1 LVQVAGFDEP
11 AWARLAAA
19 AGAVALG
26 AGAALR
32 MRYPP
37 LLLSLLELSIFVSA
51 LLQKRRRRRGGRPVR
66 RPRHLL
72 RVLAIYSAAA
82 LRQVTAAIVYLP
94 PLQDIF
100 GTAPLGWV
108 ELAVLL
114 PFPVVVWGADE
125 VRRWR
130 RRRPDAGE
138 TTASGATLDG

>member
-1 LVQVAGFDEP
+1 MQVAGLDEP

-32 MRYPP
+32 MRYPL
-37 LLLSLLELSIFVSA
+37 LLLSLLVLSIFVSA
-51 LLQKRRRRRGGRPVR
+51 LLQKRFGDVEAVGLFV
-66 RPRHLL
+66 
-72 RVLAIYSAAA
+72 VLAIYSAAA

-94 PLQDIF
+94 PLQDLF

-138 TTASGATLDG
+138 TTAAGATLSR